1 MTALIAFFAR
11 RPLLVNLILVMIF
24 LSGLVVTRNQVVS
37 SYPALDTG
45 IFYLTTAWPGAAAED
60 VELSVTVPLEE
71 EILEIEGLDKLRSA
85 SMEGQSSLLI
95 QASPDNSREQNRVF
109 RDDLQRAIDRAY
121 PRMPDDVPEKPLLVA
136 EDPDRTPIMEILIRG
151 DVDEDV
157 LRRAARRLRVELR
170 QVDGVAGTDRMGYR
184 RKEMRILLNPQRLQQ
199 LGIDAAEITQA
210 IAARN
215 VRDSGGALES
225 TTAERDVV
233 TVGQFQ
239 NPREVEDVIVRAAG
253 RDNFTRVR
261 DIAQVVVDYEDW
273 MTQPLANGEP
283 GISLL
288 VKKTAQ
294 ANGVAVAEELR
305 GFLAQQQTL
314 MPPGV
319 TLEVFNDTT
328 RYARNMLEMLSSNAL
343 LGMVLVFVTLLAF
356 FPFRFT
362 VWVVVGIPT
371 AMMLT
376 FMFMPSFNITVNQ
389 LSISGIILML
399 GVLVDDAIVIAESI
413 FREAERGKSPLQAA
427 IDGTAVM
434 AAPVLTSSATTVLA
448 FMPLVFL
455 SGIEG
460 KYLWMLP
467 AVVVMVLIASL
478 IECKLMLPAHIAHAL
493 HGRQRDGNKS
503 LSRQWFEPVERG
515 YIWVM
520 GHMFRHRVI
529 SFLGILGL
537 AGAAGLFSYHKLSLE
552 LYPEGDTDVVTVQ
565 LELPL
570 GTSFA
575 STRAR
580 LRELE
585 RGLLAHLP
593 AEDVL
598 ASKVTIGHHDLPG
611 SGGVTEG
618 RQNSWGLIDIYLV
631 RPSDRNHTST
641 EIAQSMRDYL
651 IPQRDLIMAR
661 VVPQENSPPTGEAV
675 ELDIV
680 GNSDD
685 RYLAADQVARF
696 LRETPGVTR
705 VWTSY
710 KRGKDIIDLQLKH
723 ELLANYGLTVQ
734 DVTRAVRI
742 AFDGLLVEEMQT
754 VDERIRFRLQY
765 RQPEQ
770 GQLETLYGLTLINS
784 RGEPVLLRSVADFET
799 KPAQATVFHY
809 FGERTMTVYADID
822 KAVISV
828 ADVNRKL
835 ANYLDSEGLRTRY
848 THLNFVQGGEADRQQ
863 DALGNIASAALLS
876 LAAILVLLVLLFNSV
891 SQPLLVLL
899 VIPLGI
905 LGVMI
910 AFALQG
916 MVLSM
921 SALAGVTGLA
931 GILVNDSLI
940 MIDQLNRVRD
950 SDGSISSEVL
960 VKTASTRLRPI
971 FITTLTTVAGLYPVA
986 YGLFGL
992 NIVVAP
998 LAMVMLWG
1006 VVFGSIITLFYLP
1019 SLYALEQDIRRLFA
1033 RR

>member
-1 MTALIAFFAR
+1 MRGLITFFAS
-11 RPLLVNLILVMIF
+11 RPLLVNLILVMLF
-24 LSGLVVTRNQVVS
+24 LSGFVSLRGMVVS

-45 IFYLTTAWPGAAAED
+45 IFYITTVWPGAAATD

-85 SMEGQSSLLI
+85 SMEGQSSLLV
-95 QASPDNSREQNRVF
+95 QASPDHSREQNRRF
-109 RDDLQRAIDRAY
+109 REDLQRAIDRAY
-121 PRMPDDVPEKPLLVA
+121 PRMPDEVFEKPLLAA
-136 EDPDRTPIMEILIRG
+136 EDPDRTPIMEILVRG

-157 LRRAARRLRVELR
+157 LRRTARRLQVQLR
-170 QVDGVAGTDRMGYR
+170 QVEGVAGSDRRGYR
-184 RKEMRILLNPQRLQQ
+184 RKEVRILLNPQRLQQ
-199 LGIDAAEITQA
+199 LGIDAAEISRA

-225 TTAERDVV
+225 TTSERDVV
-233 TVGQFQ
+233 TVGQFEH
-239 NPREVEDVIVRAAG
+239 PKDVAEVIVRAVG
-253 RDNFTRVR
+253 RDNFARVK
-261 DIAQVVVDYEDW
+261 DIAEVVVDYEDW
-273 MTQPLANGEP
+273 RIQPLIGGQPAVG
-283 GISLL
+283 LL
-288 VKKTAQ
+288 IKKTAQ

-305 GFLAQQQTL
+305 EFVREQQAM
-314 MPPGV
+314 MPSGV
-319 TLEVFNDTT
+319 RLEIYNDTT

-343 LGMVLVFVTLLAF
+343 FGMLLVFLTLLAF

-376 FMFMPSFNITVNQ
+376 FIFMPSLNITVNQ

-399 GVLVDDAIVIAESI
+399 GVLVDDAVVVAESI

-467 AVVVMVLIASL
+467 AVVVMVLLASL
-478 IECKLMLPAHIAHAL
+478 VECKVMLPAHIAHAL
-493 HGRQRDGNKS
+493 RGRQRDGKS
-503 LSRQWFEPVERG
+503 LSREWFNPVERA
-515 YIWVM
+515 YVWIM
-520 GHMFRHRVI
+520 RHMFRHRVI
-529 SFLGILGL
+529 SFIGILGL
-537 AGAAGLFSYHKLSLE
+537 AVAAALFSYQRLTLE
-552 LYPEGDTDVVTVQ
+552 LYPEGDTDAITVQ

-575 STRAR
+575 ATRDR
-580 LRELE
+580 LTELE
-585 RGLLAHLP
+585 RDLVAHL
-593 AEDVL
+593 AGRDVL
-598 ASKVTIGHHDLPG
+598 ATKVTVGHHDLP
-611 SGGVTEG
+611 SMANVTEG
-618 RQNSWGLIDIYLV
+618 RQNSWGLVELYLV
-631 RPSDRNHTST
+631 RQSERTRTSSVIVSELREFMAEQSDFV
-641 EIAQSMRDYL
+641 L
-651 IPQRDLIMAR
+651 AR
-661 VVPQENSPPTGEAV
+661 VVPQENSPPTGEAI
-675 ELDIV
+675 ELEIV

-685 RYLAADQVARF
+685 RYRVADDIVQYLQTIAGF
-696 LRETPGVTR
+696 DR

-710 KRGKDIIDLQLKH
+710 RRGKDIIDLQLKH

-734 DVTRAVRI
+734 DVTQAVRV

-754 VDERIRFRLQY
+754 LEERVRFRLQY

-770 GQLETLYGLTLINS
+770 GQLSTLYGLTLINS

-799 KPAQATVFHY
+799 KSAQATVYHY
-809 FGERTMTVYADID
+809 FGERTLTVYADID
-822 KAVISV
+822 KSVLSV
-828 ADVNRKL
+828 AEANRL
-835 ANYLDSEGLRTRY
+835 LQGYIEDRELRQRY
-848 THLNFVQGGEADRQQ
+848 SHLQFVAGGEADRQQ
-863 DALGNIASAALLS
+863 DALGNIGSAALLS
-876 LAAILVLLVLLFNSV
+876 LAGILVLLVLLFNSV
-891 SQPLLVLL
+891 SQPILVLL

-921 SALAGVTGLA
+921 SALAGITGLA

-940 MIDQLNRVRD
+940 MIDQLNRARGNSTHID
-950 SDGSISSEVL
+950 ADLL
-960 VKTASTRLRPI
+960 VQTASTRLRPI

-986 YGLFGL
+986 YGLFGM
-992 NIVVAP
+992 NVVVAP

-1019 SLYALEQDIRRLFA
+1019 SLYALEQDVSRLFKRA
-1033 RR
+1033 

>member
-1 MTALIAFFAR
+1 MRGLITFFAS
-11 RPLLVNLILVMIF
+11 RPLLVNLILVMLF
-24 LSGLVVTRNQVVS
+24 LSGFVSLRGMVVS

-45 IFYLTTAWPGAAAED
+45 IFYITTVWPGAAATD

-85 SMEGQSSLLI
+85 SMEGQSSLLV
-95 QASPDNSREQNRVF
+95 QASPDHSREQNRRF
-109 RDDLQRAIDRAY
+109 REDLQRAIDRAY
-121 PRMPDDVPEKPLLVA
+121 PRMPDEVFEKPLLAA
-136 EDPDRTPIMEILIRG
+136 EDPDRTPIMEILVRG

-157 LRRAARRLRVELR
+157 LRRTARRLQVQLR
-170 QVDGVAGTDRMGYR
+170 QVEGVAGSDRRGYR
-184 RKEMRILLNPQRLQQ
+184 RKEVRILLNPQRLQQ
-199 LGIDAAEITQA
+199 LGIDAAEISRA

-225 TTAERDVV
+225 TTSERDVV
-233 TVGQFQ
+233 TVGQFEH
-239 NPREVEDVIVRAAG
+239 PKDVAEVIVRAVG
-253 RDNFTRVR
+253 RDNFARVK
-261 DIAQVVVDYEDW
+261 DIAEVVVDYEDW
-273 MTQPLANGEP
+273 RIQPLIGGQPAVG
-283 GISLL
+283 LL
-288 VKKTAQ
+288 IKKTAQ

-305 GFLAQQQTL
+305 EFVREQQAM
-314 MPPGV
+314 MPSGV
-319 TLEVFNDTT
+319 RLEIYNDTT

-343 LGMVLVFVTLLAF
+343 FGMLLVFLTLLAF

-376 FMFMPSFNITVNQ
+376 FIFMPSLNITVNQ

-399 GVLVDDAIVIAESI
+399 GVLVDDAVVVAESI

-467 AVVVMVLIASL
+467 AVVVMVLLASL
-478 IECKLMLPAHIAHAL
+478 VECKVMLPAHIAHAL
-493 HGRQRDGNKS
+493 RGRQRDGKS
-503 LSRQWFEPVERG
+503 LSREWFNPVERA
-515 YIWVM
+515 YVWIM
-520 GHMFRHRVI
+520 RHMFRHRVI
-529 SFLGILGL
+529 SFIGILGL
-537 AGAAGLFSYHKLSLE
+537 AVAAALFSYQRLTLE
-552 LYPEGDTDVVTVQ
+552 LYPEGDTDAITVQ

-575 STRAR
+575 ATRDR
-580 LRELE
+580 LTELE
-585 RGLLAHLP
+585 RDLVAHL
-593 AEDVL
+593 AGRDVL
-598 ASKVTIGHHDLPG
+598 ATKVTVGHHDLP
-611 SGGVTEG
+611 SMANVTEG
-618 RQNSWGLIDIYLV
+618 RQNSWGLVELYLV
-631 RPSDRNHTST
+631 RQSERTRTSSVIVSELREFMAEQSDFV
-641 EIAQSMRDYL
+641 L
-651 IPQRDLIMAR
+651 AR
-661 VVPQENSPPTGEAV
+661 VVPQENSPPTGEAI
-675 ELDIV
+675 ELEIV

-685 RYLAADQVARF
+685 RYRVADDIVQYLQTIAGF
-696 LRETPGVTR
+696 DR

-710 KRGKDIIDLQLKH
+710 RRGKDIIDLQLKH

-734 DVTRAVRI
+734 DVTQAVRV

-754 VDERIRFRLQY
+754 LEERVRFRLQY

-770 GQLETLYGLTLINS
+770 GQLSTLYGLTLINS

-799 KPAQATVFHY
+799 KSAQATVYHY
-809 FGERTMTVYADID
+809 FGERTLTVYADID
-822 KAVISV
+822 KSVLSV
-828 ADVNRKL
+828 AEANRL
-835 ANYLDSEGLRTRY
+835 LQGYIEDRELRQRY
-848 THLNFVQGGEADRQQ
+848 SHLQFVAGGEADRQQ
-863 DALGNIASAALLS
+863 DALGNIGSAALLS
-876 LAAILVLLVLLFNSV
+876 LAGILVLLVLLFNSI
-891 SQPLLVLL
+891 SQPILVLL

-921 SALAGVTGLA
+921 SALAGITGLA

-940 MIDQLNRVRD
+940 MIDQLNRARGNSTHID
-950 SDGSISSEVL
+950 ADLL
-960 VKTASTRLRPI
+960 VQTASTRLRPI

-986 YGLFGL
+986 YGLFGM
-992 NIVVAP
+992 NVVVAP

-1019 SLYALEQDIRRLFA
+1019 SLYALEQDVSRLFKRA
-1033 RR
+1033 

>member
-1 MTALIAFFAR
+1 MRGLITFFAS
-11 RPLLVNLILVMIF
+11 RPLLVNLILVMLF
-24 LSGLVVTRNQVVS
+24 LSGFVSLRGMVVS

-45 IFYLTTAWPGAAAED
+45 IFYITTVWPGAAATD

-85 SMEGQSSLLI
+85 SMEGQSSLLV
-95 QASPDNSREQNRVF
+95 QASPDHSREQNRRF
-109 RDDLQRAIDRAY
+109 REDLQRAIDRAY
-121 PRMPDDVPEKPLLVA
+121 PRMPDEVFEKPLLAA
-136 EDPDRTPIMEILIRG
+136 EDPDRTPIMEILVRG

-157 LRRAARRLRVELR
+157 LRRTARRLQVQLR
-170 QVDGVAGTDRMGYR
+170 QVEGVAGSDRRGYR
-184 RKEMRILLNPQRLQQ
+184 RKEVRILLNPQRLQQ
-199 LGIDAAEITQA
+199 LGIDAAEISRA

-225 TTAERDVV
+225 TTSERDVV
-233 TVGQFQ
+233 TVGQFEH
-239 NPREVEDVIVRAAG
+239 PKDVAEVIVRAVG
-253 RDNFTRVR
+253 RDNFARVK
-261 DIAQVVVDYEDW
+261 DIAEVVVDYEDW
-273 MTQPLANGEP
+273 RIQPLIGGQPAVG
-283 GISLL
+283 LL
-288 VKKTAQ
+288 IKKTAQ

-305 GFLAQQQTL
+305 EFVREQQAM
-314 MPPGV
+314 MPSGV
-319 TLEVFNDTT
+319 RLEIYNDTT

-343 LGMVLVFVTLLAF
+343 FGMLLVFLTLLAF

-376 FMFMPSFNITVNQ
+376 FIFMPSLNITVNQ

-399 GVLVDDAIVIAESI
+399 GVLVDDAVVVAESI

-467 AVVVMVLIASL
+467 AVVVMVLLASL
-478 IECKLMLPAHIAHAL
+478 VECKVMLPAHIAHAL
-493 HGRQRDGNKS
+493 RGRQRDGKS
-503 LSRQWFEPVERG
+503 LSREWFNPVERA
-515 YIWVM
+515 YVWIM
-520 GHMFRHRVI
+520 RHMFRHRVI
-529 SFLGILGL
+529 SFIGILGL
-537 AGAAGLFSYHKLSLE
+537 AVAAALFSYQRLTLE
-552 LYPEGDTDVVTVQ
+552 LYPEGDTDAITVQ

-575 STRAR
+575 ATRDR
-580 LRELE
+580 LTELE
-585 RGLLAHLP
+585 RDLVAHL
-593 AEDVL
+593 AGRDVL
-598 ASKVTIGHHDLPG
+598 ATKVTVGHHDLP
-611 SGGVTEG
+611 SMANVTEG
-618 RQNSWGLIDIYLV
+618 RQNSWGLVELYLV
-631 RPSDRNHTST
+631 RQSERTRTSSVIVSELREFMAEQSDFV
-641 EIAQSMRDYL
+641 L
-651 IPQRDLIMAR
+651 AR
-661 VVPQENSPPTGEAV
+661 VVPQENSPPTGEAI
-675 ELDIV
+675 ELEIV

-685 RYLAADQVARF
+685 RYRVADDIVQYLQTIAGF
-696 LRETPGVTR
+696 DR

-710 KRGKDIIDLQLKH
+710 RRGKDIIDLQLKH

-734 DVTRAVRI
+734 DVTQAVRV

-754 VDERIRFRLQY
+754 LEERVRFRLQY

-770 GQLETLYGLTLINS
+770 GQLSTLYGLTLINS

-799 KPAQATVFHY
+799 KSAQATVYHY
-809 FGERTMTVYADID
+809 FGERTLTVYADID
-822 KAVISV
+822 KSVLSV
-828 ADVNRKL
+828 AEANRL
-835 ANYLDSEGLRTRY
+835 LQGYIEDRELRQRY
-848 THLNFVQGGEADRQQ
+848 SHLQFVAGGEADRQQ
-863 DALGNIASAALLS
+863 DALGNIGSAALLS
-876 LAAILVLLVLLFNSV
+876 LAGILVLLVLLFNSV
-891 SQPLLVLL
+891 SQPILVLL

-921 SALAGVTGLA
+921 SALAGITGLA

-940 MIDQLNRVRD
+940 MIDQLNRARGNSTHID
-950 SDGSISSEVL
+950 ADLL
-960 VKTASTRLRPI
+960 VQTASTRLRPI

-992 NIVVAP
+992 NVVVAP

-1019 SLYALEQDIRRLFA
+1019 SLYALEQDVSRLFKRA
-1033 RR
+1033 

>member
-1 MTALIAFFAR
+1 MRGLITFFAS
-11 RPLLVNLILVMIF
+11 RPLLVNLILVMLF
-24 LSGLVVTRNQVVS
+24 LSGFVSLRGMVVS

-45 IFYLTTAWPGAAAED
+45 IFYITTVWPGAAATD

-85 SMEGQSSLLI
+85 SMEGQSSLLV
-95 QASPDNSREQNRVF
+95 QASPDHSREQNRRF
-109 RDDLQRAIDRAY
+109 REDLQRAIDRAY
-121 PRMPDDVPEKPLLVA
+121 PRMPDEVFEKPLLAA
-136 EDPDRTPIMEILIRG
+136 EDPDRTPIMEILVRG

-157 LRRAARRLRVELR
+157 LRRTARRLQVQLR
-170 QVDGVAGTDRMGYR
+170 QVEGVAGSDRRGYR
-184 RKEMRILLNPQRLQQ
+184 RKEVRILLNPQRLQQ
-199 LGIDAAEITQA
+199 LGIDAAEISRA

-225 TTAERDVV
+225 TTSERDVV
-233 TVGQFQ
+233 TVGQFEH
-239 NPREVEDVIVRAAG
+239 PKDVAEVIVRAVG
-253 RDNFTRVR
+253 RDNFARVK
-261 DIAQVVVDYEDW
+261 DIAEVVVDYEDW
-273 MTQPLANGEP
+273 RIQPLIGGQPAVG
-283 GISLL
+283 LL
-288 VKKTAQ
+288 IKKTAQ

-305 GFLAQQQTL
+305 EFVREQQAM
-314 MPPGV
+314 MPSGV
-319 TLEVFNDTT
+319 RLEIYNDTT

-343 LGMVLVFVTLLAF
+343 FGMLLVFLTLLAF

-376 FMFMPSFNITVNQ
+376 FIFMPSLNITVNQ

-399 GVLVDDAIVIAESI
+399 GVLVDDAVVVAESI

-467 AVVVMVLIASL
+467 AVVVMVLLASL
-478 IECKLMLPAHIAHAL
+478 VECKVMLPAHIAHAL
-493 HGRQRDGNKS
+493 RGRQRDGKS
-503 LSRQWFEPVERG
+503 LSREWFNPVERA
-515 YIWVM
+515 YVWIM
-520 GHMFRHRVI
+520 RHMFRHRVI
-529 SFLGILGL
+529 SFIGILGL
-537 AGAAGLFSYHKLSLE
+537 AVAAALFSYQRLTLE
-552 LYPEGDTDVVTVQ
+552 LYPEGDTDAITVQ

-575 STRAR
+575 ATRDR
-580 LRELE
+580 LTELE
-585 RGLLAHLP
+585 RDLVAHL
-593 AEDVL
+593 AGRDVL
-598 ASKVTIGHHDLPG
+598 ATKVTVGHHDLP
-611 SGGVTEG
+611 SMANVTEG
-618 RQNSWGLIDIYLV
+618 RQNSWGLVELYLV
-631 RPSDRNHTST
+631 RQSERTRTSSVIVSELREFMAEQSDFV
-641 EIAQSMRDYL
+641 L
-651 IPQRDLIMAR
+651 AR
-661 VVPQENSPPTGEAV
+661 VVPQENSPPTGEAI
-675 ELDIV
+675 ELEIV

-685 RYLAADQVARF
+685 RYRVADDIVQYLQTIAGF
-696 LRETPGVTR
+696 DR

-710 KRGKDIIDLQLKH
+710 RRGKDIIDLQLKH

-734 DVTRAVRI
+734 DVTQAVRV

-754 VDERIRFRLQY
+754 LEERVRFRLQY

-770 GQLETLYGLTLINS
+770 GQLSTLYGLTLINS

-799 KPAQATVFHY
+799 KSAQATVYHY
-809 FGERTMTVYADID
+809 FGERTLTVYADID
-822 KAVISV
+822 KSVLSV
-828 ADVNRKL
+828 AEANRL
-835 ANYLDSEGLRTRY
+835 LQGYIDDRELRQRY
-848 THLNFVQGGEADRQQ
+848 SHLQFVAGGEADRQQ
-863 DALGNIASAALLS
+863 DALGNIGSAALLS
-876 LAAILVLLVLLFNSV
+876 LAGILVLLVLLFNSV
-891 SQPLLVLL
+891 SQPILVLL

-921 SALAGVTGLA
+921 SALAGITGLA

-940 MIDQLNRVRD
+940 MIDQLNRARGNSTHID
-950 SDGSISSEVL
+950 ADLL
-960 VKTASTRLRPI
+960 VQTASTRLRPI

-992 NIVVAP
+992 NVVVAP

-1019 SLYALEQDIRRLFA
+1019 SLYALEQDVSRLFKRA
-1033 RR
+1033 

>member
-1 MTALIAFFAR
+1 MRGLITFFAS
-11 RPLLVNLILVMIF
+11 RPLLVNLILVMLF
-24 LSGLVVTRNQVVS
+24 LSGFVSLRGMVVS

-45 IFYLTTAWPGAAAED
+45 IFYITTVWPGAAATD

-85 SMEGQSSLLI
+85 SMEGQSSLLV
-95 QASPDNSREQNRVF
+95 QASPDHSREQNRRF
-109 RDDLQRAIDRAY
+109 REDLQRAIDRAY
-121 PRMPDDVPEKPLLVA
+121 PRMPDEVFEKPLLAA
-136 EDPDRTPIMEILIRG
+136 EDPDRTPIMEILVRG

-157 LRRAARRLRVELR
+157 LRRTARRLQVQLR
-170 QVDGVAGTDRMGYR
+170 QVEGVAGSDRRGYR
-184 RKEMRILLNPQRLQQ
+184 RKEVRILLNPQRLQQ
-199 LGIDAAEITQA
+199 LGIDAAEISRA

-225 TTAERDVV
+225 TTSERDVV
-233 TVGQFQ
+233 TVGQFEH
-239 NPREVEDVIVRAAG
+239 PKDVAEVIVRAVG
-253 RDNFTRVR
+253 RDNFARVK
-261 DIAQVVVDYEDW
+261 DIAEVVVDYEDW
-273 MTQPLANGEP
+273 RIQPLIGGQPAVG
-283 GISLL
+283 LL
-288 VKKTAQ
+288 IKKTAQ

-305 GFLAQQQTL
+305 EFVREQQAM
-314 MPPGV
+314 MPSGV
-319 TLEVFNDTT
+319 RLEIYNDTT

-343 LGMVLVFVTLLAF
+343 FGMLLVFLTLLAF

-376 FMFMPSFNITVNQ
+376 FIFMPSLNITVNQ

-399 GVLVDDAIVIAESI
+399 GVLVDDAVVVAESI

-467 AVVVMVLIASL
+467 AVVVMVLLASL
-478 IECKLMLPAHIAHAL
+478 VECKVMLPAHIAHAL
-493 HGRQRDGNKS
+493 RGRQRDGKS
-503 LSRQWFEPVERG
+503 LSREWFNPVERA
-515 YIWVM
+515 YVWIM
-520 GHMFRHRVI
+520 RHMFRHRVI
-529 SFLGILGL
+529 SFIGILGL
-537 AGAAGLFSYHKLSLE
+537 AVAAALFSYQRLTLE
-552 LYPEGDTDVVTVQ
+552 LYPEGDTDAITVQ

-575 STRAR
+575 ATRDR
-580 LRELE
+580 LTELE
-585 RGLLAHLP
+585 RDLVAHL
-593 AEDVL
+593 AGRDVL
-598 ASKVTIGHHDLPG
+598 ATKVTVGHHDLP
-611 SGGVTEG
+611 SMANVTEG
-618 RQNSWGLIDIYLV
+618 RQNSWGLVELYLV
-631 RPSDRNHTST
+631 RQSERTRTSSVIVSELREFMAEQSDFV
-641 EIAQSMRDYL
+641 L
-651 IPQRDLIMAR
+651 AR
-661 VVPQENSPPTGEAV
+661 VVPQENSPPTGEAI
-675 ELDIV
+675 ELEIV

-685 RYLAADQVARF
+685 RYRVADDIVQYLQTIAGF
-696 LRETPGVTR
+696 DR

-710 KRGKDIIDLQLKH
+710 RRGKDIIDLQLKH

-734 DVTRAVRI
+734 DVTQAVRV

-754 VDERIRFRLQY
+754 LEERVRFRLQY

-770 GQLETLYGLTLINS
+770 GQLSTLYGLTLINS

-799 KPAQATVFHY
+799 KSAQATVYHY
-809 FGERTMTVYADID
+809 FGERTLTVYADID
-822 KAVISV
+822 KSVLSV
-828 ADVNRKL
+828 AEANRL
-835 ANYLDSEGLRTRY
+835 LQGYIEDRELRQRY
-848 THLNFVQGGEADRQQ
+848 SHLQFVAGGEADRQQ
-863 DALGNIASAALLS
+863 DALGNIGSAALLS
-876 LAAILVLLVLLFNSV
+876 LAGILVLLVLLFNSI
-891 SQPLLVLL
+891 SQPILVLL

-921 SALAGVTGLA
+921 SALAGITGLA

-940 MIDQLNRVRD
+940 MIDQLNRARGNSTHIDAD
-950 SDGSISSEVL
+950 SL
-960 VKTASTRLRPI
+960 VQTASTRLRPI

-986 YGLFGL
+986 YGLFGM
-992 NIVVAP
+992 NVVVAP

-1019 SLYALEQDIRRLFA
+1019 S
-1033 RR
+1033 

>member
-11 RPLLVNLILVMIF
+11 RPLLVNLILLMIF
-24 LSGLVVTRNQVVS
+24 LSALVVTRSQVVS

-60 VELSVTVPLEE
+60 VELSVTAPLEE

-85 SMEGQSSLLI
+85 SMEGQSSILI
-95 QASPDNSREQNRVF
+95 QANPDNNRQQNRVF

-157 LRRAARRLRVELR
+157 LRRAARRLQVELR
-170 QVDGVAGTDRMGYR
+170 QVEGVAGTERLGYR
-184 RKEMRILLNPQRLQQ
+184 RKEVRILLNPQRLQQ

-239 NPREVEDVIVRAAG
+239 NPREVEDVIVRASG

-305 GFLAQQQTL
+305 DFLARQQTL

-413 FREAERGKSPLQAA
+413 FREAERGKPPLQAA

-503 LSRQWFEPVERG
+503 LSRQWFNPVERG
-515 YIWVM
+515 YIWLM
-520 GHMFRHRVI
+520 GHMFRHRVV
-529 SFLGILGL
+529 SFLVILGL
-537 AGAAGLFSYHKLSLE
+537 ACAAGLFSYHKLSLE
-552 LYPEGDTDVVTVQ
+552 LYPEGDTDAVTVQ
-565 LELPL
+565 IELPL

-585 RGLLAHLP
+585 RGLRAHLP

-598 ASKVTIGHHDLPG
+598 ASKVTIGHHDLPN

-631 RPSDRNHTST
+631 RPSDRNHTSK
-641 EIAQSMRDYL
+641 EITQRIHEYL
-651 IPQRDLIMAR
+651 VPQRDLVLAR
-661 VVPQENSPPTGEAV
+661 VVPQENSPPTGESV

-742 AFDGLLVEEMQT
+742 AFDGLVVEEMQT
-754 VDERIRFRLQY
+754 VDERVRFRLQY

-799 KPAQATVFHY
+799 KPAQATVFRY

-822 KAVISV
+822 KSLISV
-828 ADVNRKL
+828 AEINRTL
-835 ANYLDSEGLRTRY
+835 ANFLEREGLRTRY
-848 THLNFVQGGEADRQQ
+848 THLNFVLGGEADRQQ

-1019 SLYALEQDIRRLFA
+1019 SLYALEQDIRRLFV

>member
-1 MTALIAFFAR
+1 MRGLITFFAS
-11 RPLLVNLILVMIF
+11 RPLLVNLILVMLF
-24 LSGLVVTRNQVVS
+24 LSGFVSLRGMVVS

-45 IFYLTTAWPGAAAED
+45 IFYITTVWPGAAATD

-85 SMEGQSSLLI
+85 SMEGQSSLLV
-95 QASPDNSREQNRVF
+95 QASPDHSREQNRRF
-109 RDDLQRAIDRAY
+109 REDLQRAIDRAY
-121 PRMPDDVPEKPLLVA
+121 PRMPDEVFEKPLLAA
-136 EDPDRTPIMEILIRG
+136 EDPDRTPIMEILVRG

-157 LRRAARRLRVELR
+157 LRRTARRLQVQLR
-170 QVDGVAGTDRMGYR
+170 QVEGVAGSDRRGYR
-184 RKEMRILLNPQRLQQ
+184 PKEVRILLNPQRLQQ
-199 LGIDAAEITQA
+199 LGIDAAEISRA

-225 TTAERDVV
+225 TTSERDVV
-233 TVGQFQ
+233 TVGQFEH
-239 NPREVEDVIVRAAG
+239 PKDVAEVIVRAVG
-253 RDNFTRVR
+253 RDNFARVK
-261 DIAQVVVDYEDW
+261 DIAEVVVDYEDW
-273 MTQPLANGEP
+273 RIQPLIGGQPAVG
-283 GISLL
+283 LL
-288 VKKTAQ
+288 IKKTAQ

-305 GFLAQQQTL
+305 EFVREQQAM
-314 MPPGV
+314 MPSGV
-319 TLEVFNDTT
+319 RLEIYNDTT

-343 LGMVLVFVTLLAF
+343 FGMLLVFLTLLAF

-376 FMFMPSFNITVNQ
+376 FIFMPSLNITVNQ

-399 GVLVDDAIVIAESI
+399 GVLVDDAVVVAESI

-434 AAPVLTSSATTVLA
+434 AAPVLASSATTVLA

-467 AVVVMVLIASL
+467 AVVVMVLLASL
-478 IECKLMLPAHIAHAL
+478 VECKVMLPAHIAHAL
-493 HGRQRDGNKS
+493 RGRQRDGKS
-503 LSRQWFEPVERG
+503 LSREWFNPVERA
-515 YIWVM
+515 YVWIM
-520 GHMFRHRVI
+520 RHMFRHRVI
-529 SFLGILGL
+529 SFIGILGL
-537 AGAAGLFSYHKLSLE
+537 AVAAALFSYQRLTLE
-552 LYPEGDTDVVTVQ
+552 LYPEGDTDAITVQ

-575 STRAR
+575 ATRDR
-580 LRELE
+580 LTELE
-585 RGLLAHLP
+585 RDLVAHL
-593 AEDVL
+593 AGRDVL
-598 ASKVTIGHHDLPG
+598 ATKVTVGHHDLP
-611 SGGVTEG
+611 SMANVTEG
-618 RQNSWGLIDIYLV
+618 RQNSWGLVELYLV
-631 RPSDRNHTST
+631 RQSERTRTSSVIVSELREFMAEQSDFV
-641 EIAQSMRDYL
+641 L
-651 IPQRDLIMAR
+651 AR
-661 VVPQENSPPTGEAV
+661 VVPQENSPPTGEAI
-675 ELDIV
+675 ELEIV

-685 RYLAADQVARF
+685 RYRVADDIVQYLQTIAGF
-696 LRETPGVTR
+696 DR

-710 KRGKDIIDLQLKH
+710 RRGKDIIDLQLKH

-734 DVTRAVRI
+734 DVTQAVRV

-754 VDERIRFRLQY
+754 LEERVRFRLQY

-770 GQLETLYGLTLINS
+770 GQLSTLYGLTLINS

-799 KPAQATVFHY
+799 KSAQATVYHY
-809 FGERTMTVYADID
+809 FGERTLTVYADID
-822 KAVISV
+822 KSVLSV
-828 ADVNRKL
+828 AEANRL
-835 ANYLDSEGLRTRY
+835 LQGYIEDRELRQRY
-848 THLNFVQGGEADRQQ
+848 SHLQFVAGGEADRQQ
-863 DALGNIASAALLS
+863 DALGNIGSAALLS
-876 LAAILVLLVLLFNSV
+876 LAGILVLLVLLFNSV
-891 SQPLLVLL
+891 SQPILVLL

-921 SALAGVTGLA
+921 SALAGITGLA

-940 MIDQLNRVRD
+940 MIDQLNRARGNSTHID
-950 SDGSISSEVL
+950 ADLL
-960 VKTASTRLRPI
+960 VQTASTRLRPI

-992 NIVVAP
+992 NVVVAP

-1019 SLYALEQDIRRLFA
+1019 SLYALEQDVSRLFKRA
-1033 RR
+1033 

>member
-1 MTALIAFFAR
+1 MRGVVDFFAR
-11 RPLLVNLILVMIF
+11 RPMLVNLLLVMIF
-24 LSGLVVTRNQVVS
+24 LSGFMVTRSQVVS
-37 SYPALDTG
+37 SFPALDTG
-45 IFYLTTAWPGAAAED
+45 IFYLTTAWPGAAAGD
-60 VELSVTVPLEE
+60 VELAVTVPLEE

-85 SMEGQSSLLI
+85 SMEGLSSLLI
-95 QASPDNSREQNRVF
+95 QANPDNSRAQNRVF

-121 PRMPDDVPEKPLLVA
+121 PRMPDDVPEKPLLVV

-157 LRRAARRLRVELR
+157 LRRAARRLQVELR
-170 QVDGVAGTDRMGYR
+170 QVDGVAGSDRLGYR
-184 RKEMRILLNPQRLQQ
+184 RKEVRILLNPQRLQQ
-199 LGIDAAEITQA
+199 LGIDAAEITRA
-210 IAARN
+210 ISARN
-215 VRDSGGALES
+215 VRDSGGALDS
-225 TTAERDVV
+225 TTSERDVV

-239 NPREVEDVIVRAAG
+239 HPKDVAEVIVRASG

-261 DIAQVVVDYEDW
+261 DIADVVVDYEDW
-273 MTQPLANGEP
+273 MIQPLANGEP

-294 ANGVAVAEELR
+294 ANGVAVAAELR
-305 GFLAQQQTL
+305 EFLKAQQAL

-328 RYARNMLEMLSSNAL
+328 RYARNMLEMLTSNAL
-343 LGMVLVFVTLLAF
+343 LGMLLVFVTLLAF

-362 VWVVVGIPT
+362 VWVVIGIPT

-389 LSISGIILML
+389 LSISGVILML
-399 GVLVDDAIVIAESI
+399 GVLVDDAVVIAESI
-413 FREAERGKSPLQAA
+413 FREAERGKPPLQAA
-427 IDGTAVM
+427 VDGTAVM

-493 HGRQRDGNKS
+493 HGRQRDGRKS
-503 LSRQWFEPVERG
+503 LSRQWFNPLERA
-515 YIWVM
+515 YIWIM

-529 SFLGILGL
+529 SFLTILTL
-537 AGAAGLFSYHKLSLE
+537 AGAAALFSYHKLSLE
-552 LYPEGDTDVVTVQ
+552 LYPEGDTDAITVQ

-570 GTSFA
+570 GTSFGT
-575 STRAR
+575 TRDR
-580 LRELE
+580 LRQLE
-585 RGLLAHLP
+585 RDLLASLP
-593 AEDVL
+593 QQDIL
-598 ASKVTIGHHDLPG
+598 ASKITIGHHDLPNEA
-611 SGGVTEG
+611 SVTEG
-618 RQNSWGLIDIYLV
+618 RQPSWGLIDVYLV
-631 RPSDRNHTST
+631 RQSERTYTST
-641 EIAQSMRDYL
+641 EIASRMRDFL
-651 IPQRDLIMAR
+651 VTQRDFLLAR

-685 RYLAADQVARF
+685 RYLAAEQVTRF
-696 LRETPGVTR
+696 LRETPGVSR

-734 DVTRAVRI
+734 DVTRAVRV

-770 GQLETLYGLTLINS
+770 GQLETLYGLVLINA

-822 KAVISV
+822 KSRLSV
-828 ADVNRKL
+828 AEINRKL
-835 ANYLDSEGLRTRY
+835 ANFLEQQNLRARY
-848 THLNFVQGGEADRQQ
+848 SQLNFVQGGEADRQQ

-876 LAAILVLLVLLFNSV
+876 LAGILVLLVLLFNSV
-891 SQPLLVLL
+891 SQPVLVLL

-916 MVLSM
+916 LVLSM
-921 SALAGVTGLA
+921 SALAGITGLA

-940 MIDQLNRVRD
+940 MIDQLNRARS
-950 SDGSISSEVL
+950 SDGTISSEVL
-960 VKTASTRLRPI
+960 VQTASTRLRPI

-1019 SLYALEQDIRRLFA
+1019 SMYALEQDIRRLF
-1033 RR
+1033 RRH

>member
-1 MTALIAFFAR
+1 MRGLITFFAS
-11 RPLLVNLILVMIF
+11 RPLLVNLILVMLF
-24 LSGLVVTRNQVVS
+24 LSGFVSLRGMVVS

-45 IFYLTTAWPGAAAED
+45 IFYITTVWPGAAATD

-85 SMEGQSSLLI
+85 SMEGQSSLLV
-95 QASPDNSREQNRVF
+95 QASPDHNREQNRRF
-109 RDDLQRAIDRAY
+109 REDLQRAIDRAY
-121 PRMPDDVPEKPLLVA
+121 PRMPDEVFEKPLLAA
-136 EDPDRTPIMEILIRG
+136 EDPDRTPIMEILVRG

-157 LRRAARRLRVELR
+157 LRRTARRLQVQLR
-170 QVDGVAGTDRMGYR
+170 QVEGVAGSDRRGYR
-184 RKEMRILLNPQRLQQ
+184 RKEVRILLNPQRLQQ
-199 LGIDAAEITQA
+199 LGIDAAEISRA

-225 TTAERDVV
+225 TTSERDVV
-233 TVGQFQ
+233 TVGQFEH
-239 NPREVEDVIVRAAG
+239 PKDVAEVIVRAVG
-253 RDNFTRVR
+253 RDNFARVK
-261 DIAQVVVDYEDW
+261 DIAEVVVDYEDW
-273 MTQPLANGEP
+273 RIQPLIGGQPAVG
-283 GISLL
+283 LL
-288 VKKTAQ
+288 IKKTAQ

-305 GFLAQQQTL
+305 EFVREQQAM
-314 MPPGV
+314 MPSGV
-319 TLEVFNDTT
+319 RLEIYNDTT

-343 LGMVLVFVTLLAF
+343 FGMLLVFLTLLAF

-376 FMFMPSFNITVNQ
+376 FIFMPSLNITVNQ

-399 GVLVDDAIVIAESI
+399 GVLVDDAVVVAESI

-467 AVVVMVLIASL
+467 AVVVMVLLASL
-478 IECKLMLPAHIAHAL
+478 VECKVMLPAHIAHAL
-493 HGRQRDGNKS
+493 RGRQRDGKS
-503 LSRQWFEPVERG
+503 LSREWFNPVERA
-515 YIWVM
+515 YVWIM
-520 GHMFRHRVI
+520 RHMFRHRVI
-529 SFLGILGL
+529 SFIGILGL
-537 AGAAGLFSYHKLSLE
+537 AVAAALFSYQRLTLE
-552 LYPEGDTDVVTVQ
+552 LYPEGDTDAITVQ

-575 STRAR
+575 ATRDR
-580 LRELE
+580 LTELE
-585 RGLLAHLP
+585 RDLVAHL
-593 AEDVL
+593 AGRDVL
-598 ASKVTIGHHDLPG
+598 ATKVTVGHHDLP
-611 SGGVTEG
+611 SMANVTEG
-618 RQNSWGLIDIYLV
+618 RQNSWGLVELYLV
-631 RPSDRNHTST
+631 RQSERTRTSSVIVSELREFMAEQSDFV
-641 EIAQSMRDYL
+641 L
-651 IPQRDLIMAR
+651 AR
-661 VVPQENSPPTGEAV
+661 VVPQENSPPTGEAI
-675 ELDIV
+675 ELEIV

-685 RYLAADQVARF
+685 RYRVADDIVQYLQTIAGF
-696 LRETPGVTR
+696 DR

-710 KRGKDIIDLQLKH
+710 RRGKDIIDLQLKH

-734 DVTRAVRI
+734 DVTQAVRV

-754 VDERIRFRLQY
+754 LEERVRFRLQY

-770 GQLETLYGLTLINS
+770 GQLSTLYGLTLINS

-799 KPAQATVFHY
+799 KSAQATVYHY
-809 FGERTMTVYADID
+809 FGERTLTVYADID
-822 KAVISV
+822 KSVLSV
-828 ADVNRKL
+828 AEANRL
-835 ANYLDSEGLRTRY
+835 LQGYIEDRELRQRY
-848 THLNFVQGGEADRQQ
+848 SHLQFVAGGEADRQQ
-863 DALGNIASAALLS
+863 DALGNIGSAALLS
-876 LAAILVLLVLLFNSV
+876 LAGILVLLVLLFNSV
-891 SQPLLVLL
+891 SQPILVLL

-921 SALAGVTGLA
+921 SALAGITGLA

-940 MIDQLNRVRD
+940 MIDQLNRARGNSTHID
-950 SDGSISSEVL
+950 ADLL
-960 VKTASTRLRPI
+960 VQTASTRLRPI

-992 NIVVAP
+992 NVVVAP

-1019 SLYALEQDIRRLFA
+1019 SLYALEQDVSRLFKRA
-1033 RR
+1033 